1 MAPRTQLSAE
11 QLRSLDIVTR
21 VSACLS
27 LAGTLFTLTSY
38 LSYRALRKPFN
49 RLAFF
54 IAISNAGGCL
64 AYTWGAHPLYHG
76 RNSAFCQTQAFL
88 IQWLVMADPLLV
100 STTQIFGLLG

>member
-1 MAPRTQLSAE
+1 MAVHKQLSAE
-11 QLRSLDIVTR
+11 QLRSLDIVAR

-27 LAGTLFTLTSY
+27 LVGTIFTLASY
-38 LSYRALRKPFN
+38 LSCRALRKPFN

-54 IAISNAGGCL
+54 VAVSNAFGAF

-100 STTQIFGLLG
+100 STTQS